1 MRQMAERKEKIPE
14 GWALDSRGRPT
25 TDPLEGLKG
34 YVLPIG
40 QHKGYGLAVAL
51 DILSGVL
58 TGAGFG
64 TGVKSLVQQWEEPQ
78 HIGHF
83 FMVIDPLRFMTW
95 EAFSGRVKQVF
106 QELRK
111 AKRID
116 PERPILIPGE
126 PEAQIEEIRRK
137 KGIPLEA
144 KVFENLEGLSQ
155 GKYDYEIPRL

>member
-1 MRQMAERKEKIPE
+1 
-14 GWALDSRGRPT
+14 
-25 TDPLEGLKG
+25 
-34 YVLPIG
+34 
-40 QHKGYGLAVAL
+40 
-51 DILSGVL
+51 
-58 TGAGFG
+58 
-64 TGVKSLVQQWEEPQ
+64 
-78 HIGHF
+78 
-83 FMVIDPLRFMTW
+83 MTW